1 MANQA
6 YANYSNFVQPVRRP
20 QSSIFQLPK
29 VPSQGIPI
37 IFPLPCSSQQSK
49 QKAQSAP
56 SVQSVRSA
64 RTSHVA
70 PHLLSSHQRLENIQH
85 DKEDLF
91 RKLRDNDR
99 LEREVKDRNDLA
111 RKQEEDDRL
120 SHISGHV
127 STLRKELE
135 EKEQMESWL
144 RERQESDRL
153 TRERRNIDELRNQK
167 EQILKRIQ
175 EHEQLT
181 VRLKEQE
188 EEQELAREREKLQGQ
203 WKERER
209 EREFETD
216 RLSME
221 KDSRE
226 RTESERQ
233 DLENDEIQKLR
244 RDSEELRRLLQHR
257 ENQEQLLSKRIEAT
271 RHEEDIVEAI
281 RTEKRKQLEE
291 RKSKSR
297 SSNRTKTVVHQGRRR
312 SRNTPQD
319 DIDSD
324 SDMYDTVKAMNGSK
338 SRTSHR
344 SSAASSSVGPSA
356 SHKSIRNNMTAVSHL
371 LREPSGE
378 TDSLGDIDEII
389 EQTRFL
395 EAPRKDQAPKL
406 TEARL
411 EQLNRRDETEILEYD
426 KIMQKLVKDMERQQ
440 HRVQDPKQQAQ
451 LATMVQACSMMQK
464 LCGQDNTKRS
474 CSDTKIKPTGDS
486 VRRDPSV
493 GPTADELP
501 QDILGDL
508 GIGTIEPGEPLLPSE
523 SIYLNNIDEEG
534 DRDIRELHRQ
544 VIDIKGILK
553 EG

>member
-6 YANYSNFVQPVRRP
+6 YANYSHFVQPVRRP
-20 QSSIFQLPK
+20 QSSIFQLPR
-29 VPSQGIPI
+29 VPSQGVPI
-37 IFPLPCSSQQSK
+37 ILPLPRSDPLQQR
-49 QKAQSAP
+49 AP
-56 SVQSVRSA
+56 YVQSVRSA
-64 RTSHVA
+64 PTSHVA

-111 RKQEEDDRL
+111 RKQEEDGRL

-175 EHEQLT
+175 EHEQLA

-188 EEQELAREREKLQGQ
+188 EEHELAREREKLQGQ
-203 WKERER
+203 WKQRER
-209 EREFETD
+209 ERELETD
-216 RLSME
+216 RLAME

-226 RTESERQ
+226 RTDSERQ
-233 DLENDEIQKLR
+233 DLEKDEIQKLR

-271 RHEEDIVEAI
+271 RHEEDLVEAI
-281 RTEKRKQLEE
+281 RTEKRKQLED

-312 SRNTPQD
+312 SRNTRGD

-324 SDMYDTVKAMNGSK
+324 SDVYDTVKAINGSK
-338 SRTSHR
+338 SRTSRH
-344 SSAASSSVGPSA
+344 SSVASSSVGTNS
-356 SHKSIRNNMTAVSHL
+356 SHKSIRNHMSAVSHL
-371 LREPSGE
+371 VREPSGE

-395 EAPRKDQAPKL
+395 EAPRLDQAPKL
-406 TEARL
+406 TKARL
-411 EQLNRRDETEILEYD
+411 EQLNRRDEPEILEYD
-426 KIMQKLVKDMERQQ
+426 KIMQQLVKDMERQQ
-440 HRVQDPKQQAQ
+440 HRVGDPKQQAQ
-451 LATMVQACSMMQK
+451 LATMVQACSMMQR
-464 LCGQDNTKRS
+464 LCGGDNTKITSTNGSTPSRIS
-474 CSDTKIKPTGDS
+474 
-486 VRRDPSV
+486 RRDTSI

-501 QDILGDL
+501 GDILGDL